1 MIFQNCLTLP
11 LKMVKSFMDDPTD
24 SKNPD
29 ATEAN
34 SLGDE
39 KTENDNPKVFT
50 KYLLFF
56 MVFNKVLHVME
67 FPAGR

>member
-1 MIFQNCLTLP
+1 
-11 LKMVKSFMDDPTD
+11 MVKSFMGDTTD

-56 MVFNKVLHVME
+56 MVFNKVLQVME
-67 FPAGR
+67 FPAER

>member
-1 MIFQNCLTLP
+1 
-11 LKMVKSFMDDPTD
+11 MDDPTD

-50 KYLLFF
+50 KYLLFLWF
-56 MVFNKVLHVME
+56 LIKCCRSWSFQQGGKNLKTIFTKPV
-67 FPAGR
+67 

>member
-1 MIFQNCLTLP
+1 
-11 LKMVKSFMDDPTD
+11 MDDPTD

-56 MVFNKVLHVME
+56 MVFNKVLQVME
-67 FPAGR
+67 FIAER